1 MTYQTR
7 RQLPLDVMVL
17 VPLLVLIVFSYV
29 PMAGIVIAF
38 QKFIPARG
46 LFGDQK
52 WIGLD
57 NFIYVA
63 NLPHAAR
70 AVRNSL
76 IIASLKI
83 VFGLA
88 VPIVVALLL
97 NEIRIKGLR
106 RTIQTVIYLPHF
118 LSWVILAGVLI
129 DILSP
134 SRGFVNRMLSAV
146 GFEPIF
152 FLADPGWFR
161 VMIIVSHVWK
171 EFGFGTIIYLAAI
184 TTIDPGFYEAAVM
197 DGARRLRQMWHI
209 TIPGMAMV
217 IVLIAALSL
226 GSVLNAGFEQI
237 LNLYNPLVYET
248 GDIIDTPGLS
258 QFRRRTF
265 YVWIMFFTMLFS
277 GGLIPTYMVVR
288 QLGLIDSIW
297 ALVLPAGVPVWNVL
311 ILLNFFR
318 RLPVE
323 MEESAAMDGAGHWT
337 ILWKIYIPASLA
349 ALATLV
355 LFAAVTHWNAWFAGM
370 IYMRSLEKYPLQTFL
385 RSIVAV
391 KDMTSLRS
399 MTLQE
404 ARDYATISYRTMRS
418 AQILIGALPILLLYP
433 FLQRYFVKGIVI
445 GSVKG

>member
-17 VPLLVLIVFSYV
+17 LPLLVLIVFSYV

-38 QKFIPARG
+38 QKFIPAKG

-57 NFIYVA
+57 NFIYIA

-83 VFGLA
+83 VFGLV

-134 SRGFVNRMLSAV
+134 SRGFVNKMILAA

-152 FLADPGWFR
+152 FLADPEWFR
-161 VMIIVSHVWK
+161 VMIVVSHVWK

-248 GDIIDTPGLS
+248 GDIIDTLVYRTGIIEAQYGPATAVGLFQS
-258 QFRRRTF
+258 
-265 YVWIMFFTMLFS
+265 
-277 GGLIPTYMVVR
+277 VV
-288 QLGLIDSIW
+288 
-297 ALVLPAGVPVWNVL
+297 AL
-311 ILLNFFR
+311 ILI
-318 RLPVE
+318 
-323 MEESAAMDGAGHWT
+323 SAS
-337 ILWKIYIPASLA
+337 YYLA
-349 ALATLV
+349 YR
-355 LFAAVTHWNAWFAGM
+355 FAN
-370 IYMRSLEKYPLQTFL
+370 
-385 RSIVAV
+385 
-391 KDMTSLRS
+391 
-399 MTLQE
+399 
-404 ARDYATISYRTMRS
+404 YR
-418 AQILIGALPILLLYP
+418 I
-433 FLQRYFVKGIVI
+433 F
-445 GSVKG
+445 

>member
-17 VPLLVLIVFSYV
+17 LPLLVLIVFSYV

-38 QKFIPARG
+38 QKSIPAKG

-57 NFIYVA
+57 NFIYIA

-70 AVRNSL
+70 AFRNSL

-83 VFGLA
+83 VFGLV
-88 VPIVVALLL
+88 VPIIVALLL

-134 SRGFVNRMLSAV
+134 SRGFVNRMIIAA

-152 FLADPGWFR
+152 FLADPRWFR
-161 VMIIVSHVWK
+161 VMIVVSHVWK

-197 DGARRLRQMWHI
+197 DGARRFRQMWHI

-217 IVLIAALSL
+217 IILIAALSL

-248 GDIIDTPGLS
+248 GDIIDT
-258 QFRRRTF
+258 
-265 YVWIMFFTMLFS
+265 
-277 GGLIPTYMVVR
+277 
-288 QLGLIDSIW
+288 
-297 ALVLPAGVPVWNVL
+297 LV
-311 ILLNFFR
+311 
-318 RLPVE
+318 
-323 MEESAAMDGAGHWT
+323 
-337 ILWKIYIPASLA
+337 
-349 ALATLV
+349 
-355 LFAAVTHWNAWFAGM
+355 
-370 IYMRSLEKYPLQTFL
+370 
-385 RSIVAV
+385 
-391 KDMTSLRS
+391 
-399 MTLQE
+399 
-404 ARDYATISYRTMRS
+404 YRTGIIEAQYGPATAVGLFQS
-418 AQILIGALPILLLYP
+418 AVALMLISASYYLAYRFANYRI
-433 FLQRYFVKGIVI
+433 F
-445 GSVKG
+445 